1 MPRPL
6 AALTK
11 HQIKRPTQSFNLQLS
26 VSLRIQP
33 RYSRTMTEA
42 TMLAVCTTGKADGTV
57 KLQRVN
63 LPPLRDDQLRI
74 KVVAAAANPTDWI
87 SASFR
92 EKVAISGCDFAGV
105 VIEIGANVVEN
116 FKAGD
121 RVAGF
126 VHGSL
131 ELNGAYAEY
140 VNACPWTTI
149 KLPDSLSFEDGSQ
162 LTACGLTACQAL
174 YQSQNL
180 PSAENPITSPSLDLL
195 VWSGSSSVGH
205 FTIQLAKLGGMRVI
219 ATASPKHFD
228 RLKALGADEVFDY
241 RDPEVVK
248 KIRAYTNEKLRN
260 AVDCISEGSTVP
272 LVAECLSAEG
282 GTISGVLPLP
292 EEVQATIKDQWP
304 QVEFIWSSA
313 YELFGRPF
321 DFPIGSEAKPE
332 RAEFSKK
339 YSKIFERFVAEGQIV
354 PAPIKL
360 FPKGL
365 ADVQEGFEYFKSG
378 KVSGEKLV
386 FRIAD
391 TPGIQA

>member
-1 MPRPL
+1 MYSQAESR
-6 AALTK
+6 
-11 HQIKRPTQSFNLQLS
+11 H
-26 VSLRIQP
+26 
-33 RYSRTMTEA
+33 SRTMTEA
-42 TMLAVCTTGKADGTV
+42 TMLAVCTTGKADGTTKV
-57 KLQRVN
+57 VLQRVN
-63 LPPLRDDQLRI
+63 IPPLHDDQLRI
-74 KVVAAAANPTDWI
+74 KVVAAAANPTDWK

-92 EKVAISGCDFAGV
+92 AKSVAISGCDFAGV

-116 FKAGD
+116 FKVGD

-126 VHGSL
+126 VHGSR

-272 LVAECLSAEG
+272 LVAECLK
-282 GTISGVLPLP
+282 
-292 EEVQATIKDQWP
+292 VQATIKDQWP
-304 QVEFIWSSA
+304 QVEFIWSSV

-321 DFPIGSEAKPE
+321 DFPVGSEAKPE
-332 RAEFSKK
+332 RVEFSKN
-339 YSKIFERFVAEGQIV
+339 YSKIFERLVAEGKIV

-360 FPKGL
+360 FTKGL
-365 ADVQEGFEYFKSG
+365 ADVQEGFEYLKLG